1 MVSSVSEYFYW
12 HRCVRPASGEI
23 KTDFREKRKCFTHE
37 RTGNLVHAYERDSE
51 QDGVQIHL
59 YYWIV
64 ANVVE
69 PNLVREAVF
78 SYTVLHER
86 VNDEN
91 TVRIVGL
98 LRQLVSQAYFN
109 PAIQTPD

>member
-1 MVSSVSEYFYW
+1 VFS
-12 HRCVRPASGEI
+12 RPGSRDEQ
-23 KTDFREKRKCFTHE
+23 
-37 RTGNLVHAYERDSE
+37 TGNLVHAFERDSE
-51 QDGVQIHL
+51 EDGAKIHL

-86 VNDEN
+86 INDED
-91 TVRIVGL
+91 TARMLGLLGRIVS
-98 LRQLVSQAYFN
+98 RADFN
-109 PAIQTPD
+109 PEIQTPD

>member
-1 MVSSVSEYFYW
+1 MSEIQK
-12 HRCVRPASGEI
+12 E
-23 KTDFREKRKCFTHE
+23 
-37 RTGNLVHAYERDSE
+37 
-51 QDGVQIHL
+51 DGVQIHL

-69 PNLVREAVF
+69 PNLIREAVF

-86 VNDEN
+86 INDED
-91 TVRIVGL
+91 TVRIVRL
-98 LRQLVSQAYFN
+98 LRQLVSQAYFK